1 MFMSQF
7 PFIFKE
13 TVHPNHKNIYTVFCL
28 LLRHFCLF
36 WAVKINEICIN
47 NTFETAALMK
57 KKNVTTE
64 ASLGINRK
72 KKLAFRK

>member
-28 LLRHFCLF
+28 LSNIFDGQFF
-36 WAVKINEICIN
+36 WSVKINEICIN
-47 NTFETAALMK
+47 NTFETAALKK

-72 KKLAFRK
+72 KIGI